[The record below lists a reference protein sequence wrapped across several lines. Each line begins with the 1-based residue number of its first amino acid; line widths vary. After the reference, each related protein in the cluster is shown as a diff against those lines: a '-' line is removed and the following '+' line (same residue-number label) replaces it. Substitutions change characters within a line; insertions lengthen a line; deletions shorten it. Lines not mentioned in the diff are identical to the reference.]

1 MVEGSGFDLYLWL
14 TDPDPEGPKTY
25 AEKVIGTIINYQHIL
40 ALYKR
45 NSG

>member
-1 MVEGSGFDLYLWL
+1 MIVEGPDLDPYLGL
-14 TDPDPEGPKTY
+14 MDPEGPKTY
-25 AEKVIGTIINYQHIL
+25 AENVICTIMNYHHIL